1 MGNSNQSN
9 LENVERIRDK
19 RGWSGYFGVEGK
31 QHVLLRLCT
40 STPMKTARIRGG
52 GGSILVLLTTICPTR
67 PYAEILWG
75 EGGKFFNNNVEH
87 CKQILRTKIERFGA
101 YLGYFFHLNDYET
114 KIHYF
119 KNFGGGGGGG
129 GGGHVPLPPPP
140 PPCVRPCCPKKSCT
154 LHFISPAPHTI
165 THLVDPH
172 GHNTE
177 STRESYNASLIN
189 AINVHSCINC

>member
-75 EGGKFFNNNVEH
+75 EGGGGFFIIMWNTAKKNLEL
-87 CKQILRTKIERFGA
+87 KLRDLVHIWGI
-101 YLGYFFHLNDYET
+101 FHLNDYET
-114 KIHYF
+114 KIHCF
-119 KNFGGGGGGG
+119 TNFGGGGARA
-129 GGGHVPLPPPP
+129 PAPPPP
-140 PPCVRPCCPKKSCT
+140 LRTAMLPKKSCT

>member
-1 MGNSNQSN
+1 M
-9 LENVERIRDK
+9 VWIFR
-19 RGWSGYFGVEGK
+19 SGGQTTCIAKIMHKHTHEDSK
-31 QHVLLRLCT
+31 N
-40 STPMKTARIRGG
+40 KGG
-52 GGSILVLLTTICPTR
+52 GVHTCPPDHDLPNTAVR
-67 PYAEILWG
+67 RNVVG
-75 EGGKFFNNNVEH
+75 GGGKFFNNNVEH

-119 KNFGGGGGGG
+119 KNFGGDTC
-129 GGGHVPLPPPP
+129 PCPPPP

>member
-1 MGNSNQSN
+1 M
-9 LENVERIRDK
+9 VWIFR
-19 RGWSGYFGVEGK
+19 SGGQTTCIAKIMHKHTHEDSK
-31 QHVLLRLCT
+31 N
-40 STPMKTARIRGG
+40 KGG
-52 GGSILVLLTTICPTR
+52 GGQHTCPPDHDLPNTAVR
-67 PYAEILWG
+67 RNFVG
-75 EGGKFFNNNVEH
+75 GGGKFFNNNVEH

-119 KNFGGGGGGG
+119 KNFGGGGTRA
-129 GGGHVPLPPPP
+129 PAPP

>member
-52 GGSILVLLTTICPTR
+52 
-67 PYAEILWG
+67 A
-75 EGGKFFNNNVEH
+75 
-87 CKQILRTKIERFGA
+87 A
-101 YLGYFFHLNDYET
+101 YLSSWPRSAQHGRTQKFPGGRGEIVLILMWNTANIFLELKLRDLVHIRGYFFHLNDYET

-129 GGGHVPLPPPP
+129 TRAPAPP

>member
-52 GGSILVLLTTICPTR
+52 GQHTCP
-67 PYAEILWG
+67 PDHDL
-75 EGGKFFNNNVEH
+75 
-87 CKQILRTKIERFGA
+87 
-101 YLGYFFHLNDYET
+101 
-114 KIHYF
+114 
-119 KNFGGGGGGG
+119 GGG
-129 GGGHVPLPPPP
+129 GGGHVPLPPP

>member
-40 STPMKTARIRGG
+40 STLMKTARIRGG
-52 GGSILVLLTTICPTR
+52 AAYLSSWPRSAQHGRTQKFCGGR
-67 PYAEILWG
+67 
-75 EGGKFFNNNVEH
+75 GKFFNNNVEH

-119 KNFGGGGGGG
+119 KNFGGGGGG
-129 GGGHVPLPPPP
+129 HVPLPPP
-140 PPCVRPCCPKKSCT
+140 PPCVRPCCPKQSCT